1 MQRLK
6 ISDNGHFLAYE
17 DGTPFFYQ
25 GDTSWDMFQRLTR
38 DEVELYMSVRE
49 SQEFNV
55 LQCILLGGT
64 EPYDYPNKYGRTSIK
79 YPYDKL
85 DFDLEGENSYWA
97 HVDFC
102 LDCAE
107 RHNLYIGLLPMW
119 NNKYSDPE
127 DTLFTGYEPSFCY
140 GKFLGERF
148 KGRKNIIWI
157 FGGDVSVAPHM
168 YDIFQGLADGIKEG
182 EGEEHNLIT
191 FHPRGNADAVTE
203 LNGDKP
209 YLDFLS
215 SQSGHT
221 VDYSYDP
228 TQYFPPMAATG
239 KPFFDAEAHYEDHV
253 ANWADDMRRW
263 DGADIREGAYESV
276 FAGACG
282 QTYGNPIV
290 AFFLYEPLTQYKC
303 PYYIGNLKKFGYDIK
318 GWNHALR
325 HEGAE
330 TLKYLQRLRLSRP
343 YFDFRPAPELV
354 ANSEDDLLFGRICA
368 ARGDDYAFVY
378 SPCGREI
385 KVDCS
390 QIKKQF
396 IRASWFNP
404 RTGEEKLICY
414 LTARKAVFVPETRGK
429 GQDWVLVL
437 DGGKRDWKEIGQMIH
452 E

>member
-85 DFDLEGENSYWA
+85 DFDLEGENSYWD

-215 SQSGHT
+215 SRRVCGIVLDIIQILFHILTENGTQPPSEALSFFSHHRFPFSFCVIT
-221 VDYSYDP
+221 SLTSWAYAFAPSERVSYSKIDSSL
-228 TQYFPPMAATG
+228 
-239 KPFFDAEAHYEDHV
+239 
-253 ANWADDMRRW
+253 
-263 DGADIREGAYESV
+263 DGASERR
-276 FAGACG
+276 
-282 QTYGNPIV
+282 T
-290 AFFLYEPLTQYKC
+290 FLG
-303 PYYIGNLKKFGYDIK
+303 I
-318 GWNHALR
+318 
-325 HEGAE
+325 
-330 TLKYLQRLRLSRP
+330 
-343 YFDFRPAPELV
+343 
-354 ANSEDDLLFGRICA
+354 
-368 ARGDDYAFVY
+368 
-378 SPCGREI
+378 
-385 KVDCS
+385 
-390 QIKKQF
+390 
-396 IRASWFNP
+396 
-404 RTGEEKLICY
+404 
-414 LTARKAVFVPETRGK
+414 
-429 GQDWVLVL
+429 
-437 DGGKRDWKEIGQMIH
+437 
-452 E
+452 